1 MNEASSA
8 ARSCA
13 ASDAHEVTI
22 NHGILYIYRDR
33 CFCNSGRVTPLSLVL
48 FDSISLCYL
57 LVPSVELGVRRL
69 SDPAMFFNQPPR
81 QSVATAASIVF
92 VAAGAS
98 FIAAEASEV
107 CFDVLRRRSVIASSS
122 SLP

>member
-1 MNEASSA
+1 M
-8 ARSCA
+8 
-13 ASDAHEVTI
+13 I
-22 NHGILYIYRDR
+22 
-33 CFCNSGRVTPLSLVL
+33 TPLSLVL

-57 LVPSVELGVRRL
+57 PIPSVELGVRRL